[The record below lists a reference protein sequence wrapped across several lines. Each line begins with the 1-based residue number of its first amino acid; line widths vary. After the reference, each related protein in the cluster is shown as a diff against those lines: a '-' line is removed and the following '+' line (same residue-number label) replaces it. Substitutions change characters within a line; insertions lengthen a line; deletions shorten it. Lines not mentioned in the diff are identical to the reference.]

1 MNKLSVVFLLM
12 LLAAAC
18 SNHKEESLYVSRYKA
33 VFTEVPKRV
42 PTTKTPD
49 GPLAGNGDIGL
60 VMGGDPEQIKFY
72 FGKNDFWRAYPVY
85 PGGGIAL
92 PGGLD
97 ISINDLKD
105 AEYYAEN
112 IFDEG
117 YIKGR
122 FTNENLS
129 LDLKAWVSATHNT
142 VVLELQPTHDCKA
155 NLHLWTPDG
164 NTSVTESGQTGDITW
179 VTRSF
184 ENTPLLEW
192 PAHVALA
199 MKVTGTE
206 NKTNELLTLSAGK
219 KTIVTVTLYTNQD
232 REVWKDSA
240 IADAA
245 SIQESTLASMWLEH
259 TGWWEKFWQK
269 SHIEIGDTLLE
280 KYYYASQY
288 MLASSTRGDKFAPG
302 IWGCYVTR
310 DSAAWGGDYHLN
322 YNYQAPFWASYASNH
337 IGLLES
343 FDQPLLDY
351 MEQGRV
357 HARELLNVRGIYYP
371 VGIGPKGVCTTLWP
385 LTPEEM
391 QRRYAT
397 RENTI
402 DGGYKFLG
410 QKINAVFSV
419 GNMLMRFYS
428 TYDEEYARKVYPY
441 MLACADFWE
450 DYLTFENDKYVIYM
464 DHFNEVMPNLRNK
477 GQWRH
482 LLGDMNSTL
491 SLGLVRMLFKG
502 MIDVS
507 GFLQTDVS
515 RRDKWEHICRHLSPY
530 PIGETEDG
538 RLTLKSVESSPGRN
552 PKPDGLTRV
561 SIHGLILPGGVCGP
575 ILTPELN
582 EILLS
587 DIEHWEERN
596 TEPGGWGNTFN
607 NGVETI
613 FPGAV
618 RVGYD
623 PDFILDKLKERI
635 ATSSYPNLW
644 IEAGGGGIET
654 LAAVPMT
661 INEMLLQSYE
671 HVLRVFPVWNRT
683 RDASFYT
690 LRAYGAFLV
699 SSTLKNNEVEFVLLQ
714 SEQGRPCK
722 MENPWK
728 ENNVQIIRDGVK
740 SETLSGDFFTFETT
754 QGEEI
759 RLVKASSN

>member
-1 MNKLSVVFLLM
+1 MNKLSVLCLLV
-12 LLAAAC
+12 LLIAC
-18 SNHKEESLYVSRYKA
+18 SNGNEDSLFVSRYKA
-33 VFTEVPKRV
+33 VFTEVPARV
-42 PTTKTPD
+42 PTAKTPD

-60 VMGGDPEQIKFY
+60 VIGGTPDELKFY
-72 FGKNDFWRAYPVY
+72 IGKNDFWRAYPVY

-92 PGGLD
+92 PGGLNL
-97 ISINDLKD
+97 SIDALKD
-105 AEYYAEN
+105 ATYYAEN
-112 IFDEG
+112 VFDEG
-117 YIKGR
+117 YIKGK
-122 FTNENLS
+122 FTKEDRTLE
-129 LDLKAWVSATHNT
+129 LKSWVSATQNT
-142 VVLELQPTHDCKA
+142 VVIELQPTHECSA

-164 NTSVTESGQTGDITW
+164 NTSITDSGQTGEVVW

-192 PAHVALA
+192 PTHVALA
-199 MKVTGTE
+199 MNVGG
-206 NKTNELLTLSAGK
+206 AGK
-219 KTIVTVTLYTNQD
+219 KNGEMWTLPAGKTTTVTITLFTNHD
-232 REVWKDSA
+232 RENWKEDA
-240 IADAA
+240 IAKAF
-245 SIQESTLASMWLEH
+245 SLQEDSLAVIWKEH
-259 TGWWEKFWQK
+259 TGWWHDFWTK
-269 SHIEIGDTLLE
+269 SHVEIGDTLLE

-288 MLASSTRGDKFAPG
+288 MVASSTRGDKFTPG
-302 IWGCYVTR
+302 IWGCFVTR

-322 YNYQAPFWASYASNH
+322 YNYQAPFWASYSSNH
-337 IGLLES
+337 IDLLES

-351 MEQGRV
+351 MEQGRI

-371 VGIGPKGVCTTLWP
+371 VGIGPKGLCTTLWP

-391 QRRYAT
+391 ERRYGT

-428 TYDEEYARKVYPY
+428 TYDADYAWKIYPY
-441 MLACADFWE
+441 MVACADFWE
-450 DYLTFENDKYVIYM
+450 DYLTFENDKYMIYM

-491 SLGLVRMLFKG
+491 SLGLVRMLFRG
-502 MIDVS
+502 MLDVS
-507 GFLQTDVS
+507 SFLETDAD
-515 RRDKWEHICRHLSPY
+515 RRDKWEHICQHLSPY

-561 SIHGLILPGGVCGP
+561 SIHGLILPGGVAGP

-582 EILLS
+582 KILLG
-587 DIEHWEERN
+587 DIEHWQERN
-596 TEPGGWGNTFN
+596 RQPGGWGNTFN

-623 PDFILDKLKERI
+623 PDFILDQLKERI
-635 ATSSYPNLW
+635 AASSYPNLW

-671 HVLRVFPVWNRT
+671 HVVRVFPVWNRDQ
-683 RDASFYT
+683 DASFTT

-699 SSTLKNNEVEFVLLQ
+699 SSSLKNSNVEFVHIE
-714 SEQGRPCK
+714 SEQGRLCK

-728 ENNVQIIRDGVK
+728 GDDVQLIRNGAK
-740 SETLSGDFFTFETT
+740 SEIISGDFFTFETVR
-754 QGEEI
+754 GEDI
-759 RLVKASSN
+759 RLIKANSR